1 MQTFNEFIHDANLR
15 DHNLLNAVCSLV
27 VGWIDSCFLLSGK
40 SFPIQHSMVRE
51 NSGHCPIE
59 LVSNEMNW
67 VTCPFQFKYMRLEH
81 PGFKELRVVACST
94 N

>member
-40 SFPIQHSMVRE
+40 SFSHTTFFGEGKLWSLSNRVSFKRDELGYMPFPI
-51 NSGHCPIE
+51 
-59 LVSNEMNW
+59 
-67 VTCPFQFKYMRLEH
+67 
-81 PGFKELRVVACST
+81 
-94 N
+94 